1 MLRELSRS
9 QTSFSIRALVRDS
22 EKAVAIE
29 KSYPGVRAVIGDL
42 DNSALLKKEAAD
54 ASIILRTV
62 SYFRTWVTTY

>member
-9 QTSFSIRALVRDS
+9 QANFSIRALVRDS

-62 SYFRTWVTTY
+62 SYFRTWVTTC